1 MEIQRGTYRHF
12 KGGEYHVIGV
22 ATHSETGVQM
32 VIYQALYGDHAL
44 WARPAAM
51 WFQTVMY
58 QGRQVPR
65 FTYIGEEHKR

>member
-22 ATHSETGVQM
+22 ATHSETGEQM

-44 WARPAAM
+44 WARLLCG
-51 WFQTVMY
+51 FKQ
-58 QGRQVPR
+58 
-65 FTYIGEEHKR
+65 